1 MNYKEYQNLASKTF
15 AEAGSAE
22 SETLN
27 LLHCA
32 IGASTEAGELL
43 DAFKKHIYYKKELD
57 VVNVG
62 EEIADIQWYLF
73 NLCRLLDLDM
83 EQLLEANIAKLKAR
97 YGEKF
102 STEKAINRDLDTERN
117 ILETGVVSEN
127 RDLQTG
133 GMKPPKNNWVSYS
146 ETISLEEKE
155 NLKQEMIGLLESEE
169 VVIPKKESLFTLS
182 DVESAFGYLEG
193 FEGNLT
199 AKLISSKEEV
209 KKASDIANYEL
220 NNHIDKINNV
230 ENIALLFC
238 DYTID
243 TDSSDV
249 SRFIVLL
256 EFNQLLGTLRLSN
269 VLANNQSTSLSKET
283 GEELDKYL
291 NQYGIEK

>member
-15 AEAGSAE
+15 AEAGD
-22 SETLN
+22 ETLN

-57 VVNVG
+57 VVNIG

-127 RDLQTG
+127 RELQTG
-133 GMKPPKNNWVSYS
+133 GMKPPKNDWISYS
-146 ETISLEEKE
+146 ETISSEEKE
-155 NLKQEMIGLLESEE
+155 KLKKEMAGLLESED
-169 VVIPKKESLFTLS
+169 VVVLQKESLFKLS
-182 DVESAFGYLEG
+182 DVENAFSYLEG
-193 FEGNLT
+193 FDGNFT
-199 AKLISSKEEV
+199 IKLISNQEDIE
-209 KKASDIANYEL
+209 KASDIANYDL
-220 NNHIDKINNV
+220 NEHLDKIQSV

-243 TDSSDV
+243 ADSSDV
-249 SRFIVLL
+249 SRFIALL
-256 EFNQLLGTLRLSN
+256 EFNQLLGTLRLIN

>member
-15 AEAGSAE
+15 AEAGD
-22 SETLN
+22 ETLN

-57 VVNVG
+57 VVNIG

-127 RDLQTG
+127 RYLQTG
-133 GMKPPKNNWVSYS
+133 GMKPPKNNWISYS
-146 ETISLEEKE
+146 ETISTEEKQK
-155 NLKQEMIGLLESEE
+155 LKQEMVGLLESEE
-169 VVIPKKESLFTLS
+169 VIVMQKESLFKLS
-182 DVESAFGYLEG
+182 DVENAFSYLEE
-193 FEGNLT
+193 FDGNFT
-199 AKLISSKEEV
+199 IKLISNQEDVE
-209 KKASDIANYEL
+209 KASDIANYDL
-220 NNHIDKINNV
+220 NEHLDKINSV
-230 ENIALLFC
+230 DNIAMLFC
-238 DYTID
+238 DYTVD
-243 TDSSDV
+243 ADSSDV

-256 EFNQLLGTLRLSN
+256 EFNQLLGTLRLIN

-283 GEELDKYL
+283 GEELVKYL

>member
-15 AEAGSAE
+15 AEAGD
-22 SETLN
+22 ETLN

-57 VVNVG
+57 VVNIG

-133 GMKPPKNNWVSYS
+133 GMKPPKNNWISYS
-146 ETISLEEKE
+146 ETISTEEKQK
-155 NLKQEMIGLLESEE
+155 LKQEMVGLLESEE
-169 VVIPKKESLFTLS
+169 VIVMQKESLFKLS
-182 DVESAFGYLEG
+182 DVENAFSYLEE
-193 FEGNLT
+193 FDGNFT
-199 AKLISSKEEV
+199 IKLISSEEDV
-209 KKASDIANYEL
+209 EKASDIANYDL
-220 NNHIDKINNV
+220 NEHLDKIRSV
-230 ENIALLFC
+230 DNIAMLFC
-238 DYTID
+238 DYTVD
-243 TDSSDV
+243 ADSSDV

-256 EFNQLLGTLRLSN
+256 EFNQLLGNLRLIN
-269 VLANNQSTSLSKET
+269 VLANNHSTSLSKET

>member
-1 MNYKEYQNLASKTF
+1 MDYKEYQNLASKTF
-15 AEAGSAE
+15 AEAGD
-22 SETLN
+22 ETLN

-57 VVNVG
+57 VVNIG

-133 GMKPPKNNWVSYS
+133 GMKPPKNNWISYS
-146 ETISLEEKE
+146 ETISSEEKQ
-155 NLKQEMIGLLESEE
+155 NLKKEMVGLLEKEE
-169 VVIPKKESLFTLS
+169 VVVLQKESLFKLS
-182 DVESAFGYLEG
+182 DVENAFSYLEE
-193 FEGNLT
+193 FDGNFT
-199 AKLISSKEEV
+199 IKLISSEEEIE
-209 KKASDIANYEL
+209 KASDIANYDL
-220 NNHIDKINNV
+220 NEHLDKINNV
-230 ENIALLFC
+230 ENIAMLFC

-243 TDSSDV
+243 ADSSDV

-256 EFNQLLGTLRLSN
+256 EFNQLLGTLRLIN

-291 NQYGIEK
+291 KIYGIEK

>member
-15 AEAGSAE
+15 AEAGD
-22 SETLN
+22 ETLN

-57 VVNVG
+57 VVNIG

-133 GMKPPKNNWVSYS
+133 GMKPPKNNWISYS
-146 ETISLEEKE
+146 ETISTEEKQK
-155 NLKQEMIGLLESEE
+155 LKQEMVGLLESEE
-169 VVIPKKESLFTLS
+169 VIVMQKESLFKLS
-182 DVESAFGYLEG
+182 DVENAFSYLEE
-193 FEGNLT
+193 FDGNFT
-199 AKLISSKEEV
+199 IKLISSEEDV
-209 KKASDIANYEL
+209 EKVSDIANYDL
-220 NNHIDKINNV
+220 NEHLDKISSV
-230 ENIALLFC
+230 DNIAMLFC
-238 DYTID
+238 DYTVD
-243 TDSSDV
+243 ADSSDV

-256 EFNQLLGTLRLSN
+256 EFNQLLGTLRLIN
-269 VLANNQSTSLSKET
+269 VLANNHSTSLSKET

-291 NQYGIEK
+291 NNYGIEK

>member
-15 AEAGSAE
+15 AEAGD
-22 SETLN
+22 ETLN

-57 VVNVG
+57 VVNIG

-133 GMKPPKNNWVSYS
+133 GMKPPKNNWISYS
-146 ETISLEEKE
+146 ETISSEEKQK
-155 NLKQEMIGLLESEE
+155 LKQEMVGLLESEE
-169 VVIPKKESLFTLS
+169 VIVMQKESLFKLS
-182 DVESAFGYLEG
+182 DVENAFSYLEE
-193 FEGNLT
+193 FDGNFT
-199 AKLISSKEEV
+199 IKLISSEEDV
-209 KKASDIANYEL
+209 EKASDIANYDL
-220 NNHIDKINNV
+220 NEHLDKINSV
-230 ENIALLFC
+230 DNIAMLFC
-238 DYTID
+238 DYTVD
-243 TDSSDV
+243 ADSSDV

-256 EFNQLLGTLRLSN
+256 EFNQLLGTLRLIN

-291 NQYGIEK
+291 NNYGIEK

>member
-15 AEAGSAE
+15 AEAGD
-22 SETLN
+22 ETLN

-57 VVNVG
+57 VVNIG

-133 GMKPPKNNWVSYS
+133 GMKPPKNNWISYS
-146 ETISLEEKE
+146 ETISTEEKQK
-155 NLKQEMIGLLESEE
+155 LKQEMVGLLESEE
-169 VVIPKKESLFTLS
+169 VIVMQKESLFKLS
-182 DVESAFGYLEG
+182 DVENAFSYLEE
-193 FEGNLT
+193 FDGNFT
-199 AKLISSKEEV
+199 IKLISSEEDAE
-209 KKASDIANYEL
+209 KASDIANYDL
-220 NNHIDKINNV
+220 NEHLDKIRSV
-230 ENIALLFC
+230 DNIAMLFC
-238 DYTID
+238 DYTVD
-243 TDSSDV
+243 ADSSDV

-256 EFNQLLGTLRLSN
+256 EFNQLLGTLRLIN

-291 NQYGIEK
+291 NNYGIEK

>member
-15 AEAGSAE
+15 AEAGD
-22 SETLN
+22 ETLN

-57 VVNVG
+57 VVNIG

-133 GMKPPKNNWVSYS
+133 GMKPPKNNWISYS
-146 ETISLEEKE
+146 ETISTEEKQK
-155 NLKQEMIGLLESEE
+155 LKQEMVGLLESEE
-169 VVIPKKESLFTLS
+169 VIVMQKESLFKLS
-182 DVESAFGYLEG
+182 DVENAFSYLEE
-193 FEGNLT
+193 FDGNFT
-199 AKLISSKEEV
+199 IKLISSEEDV
-209 KKASDIANYEL
+209 EKASDIANYDL
-220 NNHIDKINNV
+220 NEHLDKIRSV
-230 ENIALLFC
+230 DNIAMLFC
-238 DYTID
+238 DYTVD
-243 TDSSDV
+243 ADSSDV

-256 EFNQLLGTLRLSN
+256 EFNQLLGNLRLIN

-291 NQYGIEK
+291 NNYGIEK

>member
-15 AEAGSAE
+15 AEAGD
-22 SETLN
+22 ETLN

-57 VVNVG
+57 VVNIG

-133 GMKPPKNNWVSYS
+133 GMKPPKNDWISYS
-146 ETISLEEKE
+146 ETISSEEKE
-155 NLKQEMIGLLESEE
+155 KLKKEMAGLLESED
-169 VVIPKKESLFTLS
+169 VIVLQKESLFKLS
-182 DVESAFGYLEG
+182 DVENAFSYLEG
-193 FEGNLT
+193 FDGNFT
-199 AKLISSKEEV
+199 IKLISNQEDIE
-209 KKASDIANYEL
+209 KASDIANYDL
-220 NNHIDKINNV
+220 NEHLDKIQSV

-243 TDSSDV
+243 ADSSDV

-256 EFNQLLGTLRLSN
+256 EFNQLLGTLRLIN

>member
-1 MNYKEYQNLASKTF
+1 MNYKEYQELSSKTF
-15 AEAGSAE
+15 AEAGD
-22 SETLN
+22 ETLN

-57 VVNVG
+57 VVNIG

-73 NLCRLLDLDM
+73 NLCRLLNLDM

-102 STEKAINRDLDTERN
+102 SEEKAINRDLNTERN
-117 ILETGVVSEN
+117 ILEIGVVSEN

-133 GMKPPKNNWVSYS
+133 GMKPPKNNWISYS
-146 ETISLEEKE
+146 ETISIEEKE
-155 NLKQEMIGLLESEE
+155 KLKKEMVGLLESEE
-169 VVIPKKESLFTLS
+169 VIVLQKESLFKLS
-182 DVESAFGYLEG
+182 DVEDAFSYLEE
-193 FEGNLT
+193 FDGNFT
-199 AKLISSKEEV
+199 IKLISNQEDIE
-209 KKASDIANYEL
+209 KASDIANYDL
-220 NNHIDKINNV
+220 NEHLDKIQSV

-243 TDSSDV
+243 ADSSDV
-249 SRFIVLL
+249 SRFIALL
-256 EFNQLLGTLRLSN
+256 EFNQLLGTLRLIN
-269 VLANNQSTSLSKET
+269 ILANNQSTSLSKET

>member
-15 AEAGSAE
+15 AEAGD
-22 SETLN
+22 ETLN

-32 IGASTEAGELL
+32 IGASTEAGELM

-57 VVNVG
+57 VVNIG

-133 GMKPPKNNWVSYS
+133 GMKPPKNNWISYS
-146 ETISLEEKE
+146 ETISTEEKQK
-155 NLKQEMIGLLESEE
+155 LKQEMVGLLESEE
-169 VVIPKKESLFTLS
+169 VIVMQKESLFKLS
-182 DVESAFGYLEG
+182 DVENAFSYLEE
-193 FEGNLT
+193 FDGNFT
-199 AKLISSKEEV
+199 IKLISSEEDV
-209 KKASDIANYEL
+209 EKASDIANYDL
-220 NNHIDKINNV
+220 NEHLDKIRSV
-230 ENIALLFC
+230 DNIAMLFC
-238 DYTID
+238 DYTVD
-243 TDSSDV
+243 ADSSDV

-256 EFNQLLGTLRLSN
+256 EFNQLLGTLRLIN

-291 NQYGIEK
+291 NNYGIEK

>member
-15 AEAGSAE
+15 AEAGD
-22 SETLN
+22 ETLN

-57 VVNVG
+57 VVNIG

-133 GMKPPKNNWVSYS
+133 GMKPPKNNWISYS
-146 ETISLEEKE
+146 ETISTEEKQK
-155 NLKQEMIGLLESEE
+155 LKQEMVGLLESEE
-169 VVIPKKESLFTLS
+169 VIVMQKESLFKLS
-182 DVESAFGYLEG
+182 DVENAFSYLEE
-193 FEGNLT
+193 FDGNFT
-199 AKLISSKEEV
+199 IKLISSEEDV
-209 KKASDIANYEL
+209 EKASDIANYDL
-220 NNHIDKINNV
+220 NEHLDKINSV
-230 ENIALLFC
+230 DNIAMLFC
-238 DYTID
+238 DYTVD
-243 TDSSDV
+243 ADSSDV

-256 EFNQLLGTLRLSN
+256 EFNQLLGTLRLIN

-283 GEELDKYL
+283 GEELVKYL

>member
-15 AEAGSAE
+15 AEAGD
-22 SETLN
+22 ETLN

-57 VVNVG
+57 VVNIG

-133 GMKPPKNNWVSYS
+133 GMKPPKNNWISYS
-146 ETISLEEKE
+146 ETISTEEKQK
-155 NLKQEMIGLLESEE
+155 LKQEMVGLLESEE
-169 VVIPKKESLFTLS
+169 VIVMQKESLFKLS
-182 DVESAFGYLEG
+182 DVENAFSYLEE
-193 FEGNLT
+193 FDGNFT
-199 AKLISSKEEV
+199 IKLISSEEDV
-209 KKASDIANYEL
+209 EKASDIANYDL
-220 NNHIDKINNV
+220 NEHLDKIRSV
-230 ENIALLFC
+230 DNIAMLFC
-238 DYTID
+238 DYTVD
-243 TDSSDV
+243 ADSSDV

-256 EFNQLLGTLRLSN
+256 EFNQLLGNLRLIN
-269 VLANNQSTSLSKET
+269 VLANNHSTSLSKET

-291 NQYGIEK
+291 NNYGIEK

>member
-15 AEAGSAE
+15 AEAGD
-22 SETLN
+22 ETLN

-57 VVNVG
+57 VVNIG

-133 GMKPPKNNWVSYS
+133 GMKPPKNNWISYS
-146 ETISLEEKE
+146 ETISTEEKQK
-155 NLKQEMIGLLESEE
+155 LKQEMVGLLESEE
-169 VVIPKKESLFTLS
+169 VIVMQKESLFKLS
-182 DVESAFGYLEG
+182 DIENAFSYLEE
-193 FEGNLT
+193 FDGNFT
-199 AKLISSKEEV
+199 IKLISSEEDV
-209 KKASDIANYEL
+209 EKASDIANYDL
-220 NNHIDKINNV
+220 NEHLDKINSV
-230 ENIALLFC
+230 DNIAMLFC
-238 DYTID
+238 DYTVD
-243 TDSSDV
+243 ADSSDV

-256 EFNQLLGTLRLSN
+256 EFNQLLGTLRLIN

-283 GEELDKYL
+283 GEELVKYL

>member
-15 AEAGSAE
+15 AEAGD
-22 SETLN
+22 ETLN

-57 VVNVG
+57 VVNIG

-133 GMKPPKNNWVSYS
+133 GMKPPKNNWISYS
-146 ETISLEEKE
+146 ETISTEEKQK
-155 NLKQEMIGLLESEE
+155 LKQEMVGLLESEE
-169 VVIPKKESLFTLS
+169 VIVMQKESLFKLS
-182 DVESAFGYLEG
+182 DVENAFSYLEE
-193 FEGNLT
+193 FDGNFT
-199 AKLISSKEEV
+199 IKLISSEEDV
-209 KKASDIANYEL
+209 EKASDIANYDL
-220 NNHIDKINNV
+220 NEHLDKIRSV
-230 ENIALLFC
+230 DNIAMLFC
-238 DYTID
+238 DYTVD
-243 TDSSDV
+243 ADSSDV

-256 EFNQLLGTLRLSN
+256 EFNQLLGTLRLIN

-291 NQYGIEK
+291 NNYGIEK